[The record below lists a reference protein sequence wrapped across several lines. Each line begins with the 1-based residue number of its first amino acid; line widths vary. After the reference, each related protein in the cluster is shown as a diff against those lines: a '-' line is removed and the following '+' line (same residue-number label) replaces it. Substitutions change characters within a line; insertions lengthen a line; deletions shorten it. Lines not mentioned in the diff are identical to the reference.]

1 MLQFTKYADAP
12 ARALM
17 AAIFVL
23 SGLGKLGAVVATQG
37 YMAMFGV
44 APILIWPTIA
54 LEIGGGLLLLI
65 GLWTRPVALLL
76 SGFCLVSAAVFHT
89 AFADQTQMIMFLKN
103 VAMAGGLLLLAKDGA
118 PGLSVGALL
127 LRRREA
133 RS

>member
-23 SGLGKLGAVVATQG
+23 SGLGKLGAVVATQT
-37 YMAMFGV
+37 YMAMFSV
-44 APILIWPTIA
+44 PPVLIWPTIA
-54 LEIGGGLLLLI
+54 FEIGGGLLLLI

-76 SGFCLVSAAVFHT
+76 SGFCLVTAAVFHT
-89 AFADQTQMIMFLKN
+89 AFADQIQMIMFLKN

-118 PGLSVGALL
+118 PRFSVGALL
-127 LRRREA
+127 LRRREP
-133 RS
+133 

>member
-23 SGLGKLGAVVATQG
+23 SGLGKLGAVAATQG

-44 APILIWPTIA
+44 PPILIWPTIA
-54 LEIGGGLLLLI
+54 LEIGGGLLLMI

-76 SGFCLVSAAVFHT
+76 AGFCLVSAAAFHT

-103 VAMAGGLLLLAKDGA
+103 VAMAGGLWLLAKDGA
-118 PGLSVGALL
+118 PGFSVGALL
-127 LRRREA
+127 SRRGEA
-133 RS
+133 

>member
-1 MLQFTKYADAP
+1 MLQLTKYADAP
-12 ARALM
+12 ARAMM

-23 SGLGKLGAVVATQG
+23 SGLGKLGAVAAIQG

-44 APILIWPTIA
+44 PPIFIWSTVA

-76 SGFCLVSAAVFHT
+76 VGFCLVSAAVFHT
-89 AFADQTQMIMFLKN
+89 AIADQTEMMMFLKN

-118 PGLSVGALL
+118 PRFSVGALL
-127 LRRREA
+127 SRWQEA